1 MDLTVIIL
9 IIVLIVILYLFYKYF
24 IASSSQVVSTVYLNK
39 AATAKTIT
47 DKPTVVNFSVACW
60 VYVNSWSTTSNKNI
74 YSLMKDSGTGKPIM
88 SLDLDK
94 TAPTMTTTIYNS
106 SGTPTMINV
115 TDNFPLQRWV
125 LTIVSVS
132 NSIVDCY
139 LDGRLISSFQLPTG
153 TLTPADDAKSLTMNF
168 ATPVNGVYTPVDIFI
183 YGVSRYAYGMDPGT
197 AQNLYYYSS
206 PPATSSNNYNVVLEL
221 EKDGQVSNSYRLF

>member
-24 IASSSQVVSTVYLNK
+24 IASSSQVVSTVYLNTAAK
-39 AATAKTIT
+39 AQTIT
-47 DKPTVVNFSVACW
+47 ASPTVVNYSIACW
-60 VYVNSWSTTSNKNI
+60 VYVNSWNTTVSKNI
-74 YSLMKDSGTGKPIM
+74 YSLLNDAGKPIV
-88 SLDLDK
+88 SLDLAQ
-94 TAPTMTTTIYNS
+94 TAPTLTTTLYNKAS
-106 SGTPTMINV
+106 ASPTTIDI

-132 NSIVDCY
+132 NGIVDCY
-139 LDGRLISSFQLPTG
+139 LDGRMISSFQLPVG
-153 TLTPADDAKSLTMNF
+153 TLPPVDNAKSLTMNF

-183 YGVSRYAYGMDPGT
+183 YGVNRYAYGMDPGT
-197 AQNLYYYSS
+197 AQNIYYYSS

-221 EKDGQVSNSYRLF
+221 EKNGQVSNSYSLF